1 VSLDVRAWIYC
12 NLGQVISGNL
22 QESSII
28 GAGLINV
35 TGSLVLSGVYKI
47 REGDPVELSYYKNN
61 RVARLGRKMRVLS
74 AYANPATRQTEV
86 SIGCYLTY
94 QAQSAPPPQVLN
106 SANDTNTP
114 DLTGLAALLLIKPTS
129 AKFVAETCC
138 AALGLRHDPF
148 PLTNQFYREK
158 FEISGPYL
166 NIVSDLLISENYVGY
181 VDSTETLRFIN
192 LNDVGGRG
200 PVLNETNIIDVS
212 PINSG
217 EPDADVVYSIVQRKE
232 IKLDYSIDANSVGSG
247 GSGPADTEE
256 IEKVLERNDI
266 PVTPETIAVA
276 TGDPEDPK
284 VLRGTAPSGYW
295 LKGYNTELAEIA
307 VFRYQPPR
315 QPGATEQPAAV
326 EVTVTYNPSSKWEA
340 SYDGFNRITSR
351 SETKGGV
358 WGDTR
363 TTVSYSYSSGNGT
376 ETVTQRKTETTPGA
390 EIVLACGFPPE
401 VIPPLPANIRAA
413 SGQPIIKERATTI
426 TRSTS
431 RSVITTEYRTVPMVY
446 TAAGAAN
453 IQKYLE
459 SYTKRFRGEDLKNAV
474 KVGDVLSYARSYVS
488 LPATI
493 RFATK
498 APEVNISQSFSTTD
512 TTTTTTQPDGK
523 YPYSV
528 DSLTEEQKTSLLSQ
542 ELDAAQSGTA
552 STSLPG
558 GSTTGTLDEASDSKA
573 GYTAEVLE
581 IPEILYTK
589 NTSGGIMLE
598 FTPPYLSDD
607 RLSKSGDKYLVT
619 PSDAAVKAKAFADRQ
634 NKLRFGKR
642 NGQSIVFPVEYVPTR
657 PYSPIYLEFLGV
669 VGQYRTD
676 STNIVFDSTGI
687 LVSTDAIFLGGVGQ

>member
-106 SANDTNTP
+106 SANDTSTP

-232 IKLDYSIDANSVGSG
+232 IKLDYSIDANSV
-247 GSGPADTEE
+247 ADTEE

-276 TGDPEDPK
+276 TADPEQP
-284 VLRGTAPSGYW
+284 VFVNIVHGYW
-295 LKGYNTELAEIA
+295 LSGYNKESPEIA

-315 QPGATEQPAAV
+315 QPGATEQPDAV
-326 EVTVTYNPSSKWEA
+326 EVTVSYNPSSNWEA

-358 WGDTR
+358 WGDTT

-376 ETVTQRKTETTPGA
+376 ETVTERKTETVPGA

-459 SYTKRFRGEDLKNAV
+459 SYTKRFRGDDLKSAV
-474 KVGDVLSYARSYVS
+474 PVGDVLDYARRYVS
-488 LPATI
+488 LPATA
-493 RFATK
+493 RFSTK
-498 APEVNISQSFSTTD
+498 APEVNISQTFSTAD

-528 DSLTEEQKTSLLSQ
+528 DSLTAEQKTSLLSQ

-552 STSLPG
+552 STRLPG

-607 RLSKSGDKYLVT
+607 RLSKSGDKYMVT
-619 PSDAAVKAKAFADRQ
+619 PSDAAAKAKAFADRQ

-687 LVSTDAIFLGGVGQ
+687 LVSTDAIFVGGVGQ

>member
-106 SANDTNTP
+106 SANDTSTP

-181 VDSTETLRFIN
+181 VDSTETLRFID

-232 IKLDYSIDANSVGSG
+232 IKLDYSIDANNVGS
-247 GSGPADTEE
+247 EE
-256 IEKVLERNDI
+256 IEKVLERNGI

-276 TGDPEDPK
+276 TADPEDPE
-284 VLRGTAPSGYW
+284 PSLPVFIVHGYW
-295 LKGYNTELAEIA
+295 LSGYNKELPEIA

-326 EVTVTYNPSSKWEA
+326 EVTVSYNPSSNWVA

-358 WGDTR
+358 WGNTT

-376 ETVTQRKTETTPGA
+376 ETVTQSKTETVPGA

-401 VIPPLPANIRAA
+401 VIPPLPADIRAV
-413 SGQPIIKERATTI
+413 SSQPIIKERTTTI

-453 IQKYLE
+453 IQKVLE
-459 SYTKRFRGEDLKNAV
+459 SYTKRFRGVDLKGAV
-474 KVGDVLSYARSYVS
+474 PVVNILARARSYVS
-488 LPATI
+488 LPATV
-493 RFATK
+493 RFSTK
-498 APEVNISQSFSTTD
+498 APEVNISTTFSTTD

-528 DSLTEEQKTSLLSQ
+528 DSLTDEQKTSLLSQ

>member
-106 SANDTNTP
+106 SANDTSTP

-181 VDSTETLRFIN
+181 VDSTETLRFID

-276 TGDPEDPK
+276 TADPEQT
-284 VLRGTAPSGYW
+284 VFVNIVHGYW
-295 LKGYNTELAEIA
+295 LSGYNKELPEIA

-315 QPGATEQPAAV
+315 QPGATEQPGAV
-326 EVTVTYNPSSKWEA
+326 EVTVTYNPSSNWVA
-340 SYDGFNRITSR
+340 SYDGFNRATSR

-358 WGDTR
+358 WGNTT

-376 ETVTQRKTETTPGA
+376 ETVTQRKTETAPGA

-401 VIPPLPANIRAA
+401 VIPPLPADIRAV
-413 SGQPIIKERATTI
+413 SSQPIIKERATTI

-528 DSLTEEQKTSLLSQ
+528 DSLTDEQKTSLLSQ

>member
-276 TGDPEDPK
+276 TADPEQT
-284 VLRGTAPSGYW
+284 VFVNIVHGYW
-295 LKGYNTELAEIA
+295 LSGYNKELPEIA

-326 EVTVTYNPSSKWEA
+326 EVTVTYNPSSNWVA
-340 SYDGFNRITSR
+340 SYDGFNRATSR

-358 WGDTR
+358 WGNTT

-376 ETVTQRKTETTPGA
+376 ETVTQRKTETAPGA

-401 VIPPLPANIRAA
+401 VIPPLPGDIRAV
-413 SGQPIIKERATTI
+413 SSQPIIKERATTI

-488 LPATI
+488 LPATV

-528 DSLTEEQKTSLLSQ
+528 DSLTDEQKTSLLSQ
-542 ELDAAQSGTA
+542 ELEASQSGTA